1 MKYPKL
7 MIFFILFEMAPFAFS
22 QETNI
27 RALSLKEAMEI
38 ARAKSY
44 QVLISKSQVKHARGQ
59 NLESLSGFLPRLS
72 ISENYVRTNDPVNVF
87 GFKLKQGVFAQP
99 DFTLSSL
106 NNPDAFVNFTTSF
119 QIQQP
124 VLNLDAV
131 FGKSAAGLAVKA
143 RKEAARR
150 VEETILLNVRKAYYG
165 LILTNENVRA
175 FEKAVASAR
184 SHRDNAKAA
193 FEQGLINQADYLGAE
208 VRLAE
213 LKEQLITAKHQVA
226 NANDGLKFLMG
237 LEEDNTTLVPT
248 DSLSLPDSSFESMK
262 QKNLSA
268 LRADLRAIRF
278 QTKAAAR
285 NLWMKRSSWMPR
297 LNAFGTVEWNAADAF
312 NKGSSSWI
320 YGAQLQWNFF
330 EGFAKFGRSKQA
342 SAKKEEAEIQ
352 FRQANEKAKME
363 VRQAKRAIKEA
374 EGRLAV
380 SKTAVKQ
387 AAESLRIT
395 EERYKQGLEKTSD
408 LLDKEAAYTNANVR
422 FLKTKYDYNVA
433 KSQLRYALGI
443 DE

>member
-7 MIFFILFEMAPFAFS
+7 MIFFTLFGMAPFAFS
-22 QETNI
+22 QENNV
-27 RALSLKEAMEI
+27 RALSLKEALEI

-44 QVLISKSQVKHARGQ
+44 QVLIAKSQVKHARGQ

-72 ISENYVRTNDPVNVF
+72 ISENYAKTNDPVNVF
-87 GFKLKQGVFAQP
+87 GFKLKQAIFAQQ
-99 DFTLSSL
+99 DFALSSL
-106 NNPDAFVNFTTSF
+106 NNPDAFENFTTSF

-124 VLNLDAV
+124 VLNFDAIL
-131 FGKSAAGLAVKA
+131 GKSAAGLAVKA

-213 LKEQLITAKHQVA
+213 LEERLITAKHQVA

-237 LEEDNTTLVPT
+237 LEEENTTLVPT
-248 DSLSLPDSSFESMK
+248 DSLILPDGSSDNMK

-278 QTKAAAR
+278 QTKAASR

-312 NKGSSSWI
+312 NKGNSSWI

-363 VRQAKRAIKEA
+363 VRQAKRGIKEA

-387 AAESLRIT
+387 AAESLRIGGT
-395 EERYKQGLEKTSD
+395 IQARAGKNL
-408 LLDKEAAYTNANVR
+408 
-422 FLKTKYDYNVA
+422 
-433 KSQLRYALGI
+433 
-443 DE
+443 